1 MGESNMQ
8 HTPALHDTLLHPA
21 LIRLVP
27 SMSKL
32 VDRPTPRSTPPPPSL
47 ESDLTYD
54 ATIETTL
61 RFAQARLCTPRA
73 SISDLS
79 SIYSSSSRNSS
90 SSNLSNPVSQLR
102 CSDNESTT
110 SLGEVDNPGRSCI
123 IRIVRPGQADDRNR
137 SIKTTST
144 STRKTKRLS
153 RHLSRAEIAAES
165 TKRKQC
171 MRRFV

>member
-1 MGESNMQ
+1 MQ
-8 HTPALHDTLLHPA
+8 HTPALYDTLLHPA

-27 SMSKL
+27 SISKL
-32 VDRPTPRSTPPPPSL
+32 VDRPIPRSTPPPPEI
-47 ESDLTYD
+47 ESDVTYD

-90 SSNLSNPVSQLR
+90 SSNLGNPVSELR
-102 CSDNESTT
+102 CSDNASTT
-110 SLGEVDNPGRSCI
+110 CLGEVGSSGRSCI
-123 IRIVRPGQADDRNR
+123 IRIVRPGQANDRSR
-137 SIKTTST
+137 SIETTST
-144 STRKTKRLS
+144 STWQAKRLP
-153 RHLSRAEIAAES
+153 RHLSRQEIAAES